1 MKRSFTFDIYYTYR
15 HLLSLLPPTMVID
28 YDGLLRVTSFF
39 VVIVAFQVAIAR
51 FSLEQEAKRRWQHAI
66 TGHALVQISY
76 LLPIHLSIAALV
88 FGAAGIAYVRHF
100 KSDLYIQKFGPLL
113 RSDELEDGRLPGAF
127 YFLVGTALTATL
139 FPMNTARYAVEC
151 LAWAD
156 PIAAWA
162 GRSIPSPK
170 FHKSASLAG
179 CLACF
184 VTAWIIGCIMMK
196 DVDDGSR
203 DDERAADMR
212 RITLGALACCVAE
225 ALPFGNDNLLIPLI
239 TAAAVSISE

>member
-1 MKRSFTFDIYYTYR
+1 
-15 HLLSLLPPTMVID
+15 MVID
-28 YDGLLRVTSFF
+28 YDGLLRVTSFV

-76 LLPIHLSIAALV
+76 VLPIHLSIGALV
-88 FGAAGIAYVRHF
+88 VGAAGIAYVRHF
-100 KSDLYIQKFGPLL
+100 KSDLYLQNFGPLL
-113 RSDELEDGRLPGAF
+113 RPDELEGGRLPGAF
-127 YFLVGTALTATL
+127 YFLVGTALAVTL

-184 VTAWIIGCIMMK
+184 ATAWIIGWIMIQK
-196 DVDDGSR
+196 GDVDDGGR
-203 DDERAADMR
+203 DDETTADMFQ
-212 RITLGALACCVAE
+212 ITLGALACCVAE

>member
-1 MKRSFTFDIYYTYR
+1 MTSFTLFAFFCHTT
-15 HLLSLLPPTMVID
+15 HNTMVD
-28 YDGLLRVTSFF
+28 NGLLRVASFV
-39 VVIVAFQVAIAR
+39 VVIVAFQVAVAR

-88 FGAAGIAYVRHF
+88 AGAAGIFYVRHF
-100 KSDLYIQKFGPLL
+100 KSDLYIHAFGPLL
-113 RSDELEDGRLPGAF
+113 RPDELEDGRLPGAF
-127 YFLVGTALTATL
+127 YFLVGTALAATL
-139 FPMNTARYAVEC
+139 FPMNTARYSVEC

-156 PIAAWA
+156 PVAAWA

-184 VTAWIIGCIMMK
+184 ATAWIIGWIMIK
-196 DVDDGSR
+196 EDADDGSSR
-203 DDERAADMR
+203 YDETAADMR
-212 RITLGALACCVAE
+212 RITLGALACCVVE
-225 ALPFGNDNLLIPLI
+225 ALPFGNDNLLIPII
-239 TAAAVSISE
+239 TAAAVQADYR

>member
-1 MKRSFTFDIYYTYR
+1 M
-15 HLLSLLPPTMVID
+15 MID
-28 YDGLLRVTSFF
+28 YDGLLRVTSF
-39 VVIVAFQVAIAR
+39 VVLIVAFQVAIAR
-51 FSLEQEAKRRWQHAI
+51 FSLEQEAKRRCQHAI

-76 LLPIHLSIAALV
+76 LLPIHLSVAALV
-88 FGAAGIAYVRHF
+88 VGAAGIAYMRHF
-100 KSDLYIQKFGPLL
+100 KSDLYIQHFGPLL
-113 RSDELEDGRLPGAF
+113 RPDELEDGRLPGAF
-127 YFLVGTALTATL
+127 YFLVGCTLAVSL

-156 PIAAWA
+156 PVAAWA

-184 VTAWIIGCIMMK
+184 ATAWIIGWIMI
-196 DVDDGSR
+196 R
-203 DDERAADMR
+203 DDETTADMR

-239 TAAAVSISE
+239 TAAAVQTDYR

>member
-1 MKRSFTFDIYYTYR
+1 
-15 HLLSLLPPTMVID
+15 MVN
-28 YDGLLRVTSFF
+28 DGLLRVTSFF
-39 VVIVAFQVAIAR
+39 VIIVAFQIAVAR

-76 LLPIHLSIAALV
+76 LLPIHLSITALV
-88 FGAAGIAYVRHF
+88 VGAAGIFYVRQF
-100 KSDLYIQKFGPLL
+100 QSDLYMQAFGPLL
-113 RSDELEDGRLPGAF
+113 RREELEDGRLPGAF
-127 YFLVGTALTATL
+127 YFLVGTALTVTV
-139 FPMNTARYAVEC
+139 FPMNIARYAVEC

-184 VTAWIIGCIMMK
+184 ATAWIIGWIMIK
-196 DVDDGSR
+196 KGEDDSSR
-203 DDERAADMR
+203 DDETAATDLR

-239 TAAAVSISE
+239 TAAAVHVDYR